1 MHQWEFY
8 LSRILEMASIVVVTY
23 NTEQKKRLIKIDL
36 DIEESY
42 MQ

>member
-1 MHQWEFY
+1 
-8 LSRILEMASIVVVTY
+8 MASIFVVTY

>member
-8 LSRILEMASIVVVTY
+8 LSRILEMASIFVVTY
-23 NTEQKKRLIKIDL
+23 DTEQKKRLIKIDL